1 MRTVYFRRLLASA
14 SLSSFAM
21 VALAMPTMTMAAETP
36 APAAASAEPAQG
48 VGDILVTARKK
59 QESSNSIGM
68 SINALTG
75 DTLAKQGITNTA
87 DLVKAVPGFNYTRST
102 YGAPVYTLRGVGFN
116 ETTLAAAPPVSVY
129 VDEVPLPYSIMSQ
142 GAALDVQRV
151 EVLKGPQGTL
161 FGQNSTGGA
170 INYIAAKPT
179 KTLQAGAD
187 VSFGRYN
194 QTIASGF
201 ISGPITDTLRGRI
214 AVRHESGE
222 GWQYSASRPGDR
234 TGGTDRTQG
243 RILLD
248 WDASDKLSF
257 ELNAN
262 GWLDRSTPQA
272 GQYVGLVSTKAP
284 ADVKAAASTAGNA
297 NIADWDPNTHFYTH
311 DAFFQI
317 ALRTNYKLGDD
328 LDLTAISAYQELNRD
343 TVVDADGLP
352 LQNFSAASKGYI
364 RSFSQEV
371 RLAGKYGDKISWIVG
386 GNYQNDATYDTF
398 SPIAADSSFPFDA
411 ATAMGRNKVN
421 TYAGFGNVDWKPTGN
436 LTLTGGLRYTYQY
449 RDYVGCLY
457 DSGAGDLS
465 AVVAA
470 KSTALS
476 GTTTTLSPGACVTIA
491 SGTYKPGAYADSL
504 DQGNLSWKVGANWEV
519 GSHKML
525 YANIS
530 KGYKSGVFITT
541 GATFAAQLAPANQ
554 ESVLA
559 YEAGFKLS
567 LLNRKLQLN
576 GAAFYYDYRDKQI
589 RGRIIDPVLGGLNR
603 LINIPKSR
611 IAGAE
616 IQMVW
621 EPVKGLTVNG
631 GATYIGSKI
640 LGGFSNYTPSGT
652 AMVMS
657 GEAFPLTPKWQLT
670 SDVGYDHPI
679 TSHWNGFAGVS
690 ATYQSQTNA
699 ALGAQALYDVKAYAL
714 VDLRAGIHT
723 SDDRWRI
730 SGWIRNLNNAYY
742 WTNVSY
748 NGPDVAIRYAGM
760 PRTYGVSASW
770 RFQ

>member
-1 MRTVYFRRLLASA
+1 MRTIYFGRLLASA
-14 SLSSFAM
+14 SFCSFA
-21 VALAMPTMTMAAETP
+21 LGCMAAPTLAAE
-36 APAAASAEPAQG
+36 APPSAEPLQG
-48 VGDILVTARKK
+48 VGDIVVTARKK
-59 QESSNSIGM
+59 QESSNSVGM

-75 DTLAKQGITNTA
+75 DMLTKQGITNTA

-179 KTLQAGAD
+179 KTLDAGANFT
-187 VSFGRYN
+187 FGRYN
-194 QTIASGF
+194 QTITSGF
-201 ISGPITDTLRGRI
+201 ISGPITNNLSGRI

-222 GWQYSASRPGDR
+222 GWQYSASRPSDR
-234 TGGTDRTQG
+234 IGGTDRTQG

-257 ELNAN
+257 ELNLN

-272 GQYVGLVSTKAP
+272 GQYVGLVSTRAP
-284 ADVKAAASTAGNA
+284 ADVKASATTAGNA
-297 NIADWDPNTHFYTH
+297 NIADWDPNSHFYTH
-311 DAFFQI
+311 DAFFQV

-328 LDLTAISAYQELNRD
+328 LDLTSISAYQELNRD

-352 LQNFSAASKGYI
+352 VQNFSAASKGYI

-371 RLAGKYGDKISWIVG
+371 RLAGKYGDRVSWVVG

-421 TYAGFGNVDWKPTGN
+421 TYAGFANADWKPLNN

-470 KSTALS
+470 TSTRLS
-476 GTTTTLSPGACVTIA
+476 GSTTTLAQGACVTIA
-491 SGTYKPGAYADSL
+491 SGSYKPGTYADSL
-504 DQGNLSWKVGANWEV
+504 DQGNLSWKAGANWEV
-519 GSHKML
+519 GAHKML

-567 LLNRKLQLN
+567 LLNRKLQVN

-611 IAGAE
+611 IAGGE

-621 EPVKGLTVNG
+621 EPVKGLTING
-631 GATYIGSKI
+631 GATYIGSRI
-640 LGGFSNYTPSGT
+640 LGSFSNYTPSGT

-670 SDVGYDHPI
+670 GDIGYDQPI
-679 TSHWNGFAGVS
+679 NTRWNGFAGVS
-690 ATYQSQTNA
+690 ATYQSDTNS
-699 ALGAQALYDVKAYAL
+699 ALGAQPLYGVKAYAM

-723 SDDRWRI
+723 VDDRWRI

-760 PRTYGVSASW
+760 PRTFGVSAAW